1 MVSSFFI
8 FFIFIINYFIINYFI
23 ILFLIILII
32 ITNSYQFLLYF
43 NSTTSDYTLR
53 ATPILSTEY
62 ETQAESLILSPFTGD
77 PSFMAYNGAEP
88 EEPVDPDDPDAP
100 PPKEIFREV
109 HRVSYTIQQI
119 DHDCS
124 IIPRGSL
131 VVDATKK
138 VIFNNYYTGLSYHT
152 SAELRAYY
160 HFRYPENPQGIAAM
174 KKPGIIKADFLDCIT
189 KDVPTGFFYLIL
201 LIIFNIHLIIIYFI
215 FINFRNVD
223 CFSKF
228 FWNSLLSKKSLLGR
242 I

>member
-1 MVSSFFI
+1 
-8 FFIFIINYFIINYFI
+8 
-23 ILFLIILII
+23 
-32 ITNSYQFLLYF
+32 
-43 NSTTSDYTLR
+43 
-53 ATPILSTEY
+53 
-62 ETQAESLILSPFTGD
+62 
-77 PSFMAYNGAEP
+77 MAYNGAEP
-88 EEPVDPDDPDAP
+88 EEPTDPDDPDAP

-189 KDVPTGFFYLIL
+189 KDVPTEMWIVSQNSSGTHSYLRNLYWEGYNFYA
-201 LIIFNIHLIIIYFI
+201 IIGSAEYGGAYYGSGVPNLDLAFML
-215 FINFRNVD
+215 
-223 CFSKF
+223 
-228 FWNSLLSKKSLLGR
+228 
-242 I
+242 